1 EQGDP
6 DAIKWPSPEVPKL
19 DPSSRKMGELDFRS
33 NAVSEAN
40 RTVIERPVTAQDIEN
55 IDSLALDNFS
65 CDFSKIEVPKGD
77 IDD

>member
-1 EQGDP
+1 
-6 DAIKWPSPEVPKL
+6 
-19 DPSSRKMGELDFRS
+19 MGELDFRS

-55 IDSLALDNFS
+55 IDSLDLDNFS

-77 IDD
+77 IDDEAMDALVNDFFDVMAA